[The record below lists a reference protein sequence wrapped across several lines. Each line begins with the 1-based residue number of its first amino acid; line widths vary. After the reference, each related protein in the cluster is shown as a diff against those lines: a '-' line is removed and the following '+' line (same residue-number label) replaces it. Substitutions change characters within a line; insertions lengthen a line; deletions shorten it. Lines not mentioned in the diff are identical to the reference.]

1 MPPTI
6 TQIAEVALIVQD
18 LDRSRRFYR
27 AVLGLAAHHFPNL
40 RQAFAEFARVLKAGG
55 ILGFADKITVPNKQA
70 AGYYNALEK
79 LRDPAHHWVYPLV
92 RLQAMLEDAGPAE
105 PYIFRCGR
113 WLLWLV
119 CHSLRLLSRLKSRL
133 PQTDSTSP
141 ASSANRASPGRAAH
155 RSAGHGGALLDGT
168 IRA

>member
-70 AGYYNALEK
+70 AGYYNAL
-79 LRDPAHHWVYPLV
+79 
-92 RLQAMLEDAGPAE
+92 
-105 PYIFRCGR
+105 
-113 WLLWLV
+113 
-119 CHSLRLLSRLKSRL
+119 LSRLKSRL

-141 ASSANRASPGRAAH
+141 ASSANRA
-155 RSAGHGGALLDGT
+155 
-168 IRA
+168 